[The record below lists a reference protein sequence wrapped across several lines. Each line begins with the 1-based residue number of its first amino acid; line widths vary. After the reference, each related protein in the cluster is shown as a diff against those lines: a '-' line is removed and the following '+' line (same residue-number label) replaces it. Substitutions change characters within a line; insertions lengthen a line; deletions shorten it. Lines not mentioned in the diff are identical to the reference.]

1 MLINENVTKKTIEF
15 KVEARGQHM
24 SICLRIK
31 KREEEEAGK
40 EQEEEKVEIITV

>member
-31 KREEEEAGK
+31 KREEEAGK